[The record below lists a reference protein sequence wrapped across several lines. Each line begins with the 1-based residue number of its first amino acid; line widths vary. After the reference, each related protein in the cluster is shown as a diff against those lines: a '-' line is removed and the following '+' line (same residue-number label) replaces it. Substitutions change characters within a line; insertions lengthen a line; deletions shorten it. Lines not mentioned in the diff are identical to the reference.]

1 MSGELQLDELI
12 GETSNGPARRVG
24 NRDRNG
30 LPNRRRRR
38 RANSLAM
45 IAGSPEVMVK
55 ISGFGR
61 GKGVLNALNYVSH
74 RKELDENGVERTVEL
89 EAELRDGERISGKE
103 ALKEL
108 YEGWR
113 SIEERHHPRR
123 RDTMNL
129 VLSMPPGTNRDLV
142 TEASRRF
149 ARETFAANHEYLLVT
164 HRDDDHSHTHV
175 IVRMKGDDGKRLDPR
190 KDDLQEWRQRFAAHL
205 RDLGIDA
212 AATPRLARGRTM
224 KAERAVLR
232 HIRKKPQGRK
242 IVDEQKRA
250 DALRSLSEGTEP
262 RPWEAKIVETQR
274 SVRAKYAAAATTLM
288 ADQDQATQKIGS
300 TLRGFIER
308 MPQPTTERHQLAA
321 ALVQELRR
329 GDKTKDRGRDSEQ
342 ER

>member
-1 MSGELQLDELI
+1 MSGGLQLDELI
-12 GETSNGPARRVG
+12 GETSNGPVRRVG
-24 NRDRNG
+24 NRERNG
-30 LPNRRRRR
+30 SPRSGRRR

-61 GKGVLNALNYVSH
+61 GKGVLNTLNYVSH
-74 RKELDENGVERTVEL
+74 RTERENGVERTIEL
-89 EAELRDGERISGKE
+89 EGELRDGDTISGKE
-103 ALKEL
+103 AMKEL
-108 YEGWR
+108 YESWR

-149 ARETFAANHEYLLVT
+149 ARETFASNHEYLLVT
-164 HRDDDHSHTHV
+164 HRDEDHPHTHV
-175 IVRMKGDDGKRLDPR
+175 IVRMLGDDGKRLDPR
-190 KDDLQEWRQRFAAHL
+190 KDDLQEWRQRFADHL

-224 KAERAVLR
+224 KGERAVLR
-232 HIRKKPQGRK
+232 HIREKPKGTK
-242 IVDEQKRA
+242 IIDEVKRA
-250 DALRSLSEGTEP
+250 DALQWLSQGSEP
-262 RPWEAKIVETQR
+262 RPWEARIVETQR

-288 ADQDQATQKIGS
+288 ADKDQATQKVGRE
-300 TLRGFIER
+300 LRGFVER

-321 ALVQELRR
+321 ALIKELRR
-329 GDKTKDRGRDSEQ
+329 GDQMQDRGRDREP